1 MMNPS
6 GCTADEYSTLLH
18 AEASPA
24 HAGLLQDITKNFVRP
39 ELGSTD
45 ALVMMMDA
53 RGMLYEL
60 KASA

>member
-1 MMNPS
+1 M
-6 GCTADEYSTLLH
+6 
-18 AEASPA
+18 
-24 HAGLLQDITKNFVRP
+24 VRP

-60 KASA
+60 KASVQLVVTQTAHAPARIMLYNVPSAEVLRPRVNITDN